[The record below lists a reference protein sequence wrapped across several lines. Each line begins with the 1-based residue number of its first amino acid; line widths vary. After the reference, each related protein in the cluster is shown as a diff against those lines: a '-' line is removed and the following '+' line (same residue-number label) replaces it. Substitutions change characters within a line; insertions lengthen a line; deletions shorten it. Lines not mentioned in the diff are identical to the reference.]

1 MKYHSNFS
9 GNFNPTNSR
18 NIHDDTDTSLDRS
31 GHSYVIFLITIP
43 GIIIGV
49 IVLFIAIACVRK
61 QPIMNTSS
69 AADLLKDP
77 SNPTDGFLN
86 NNSFTQHNV
95 NFTGNEM
102 KPSSSDWTNSSTIF
116 ASINN
121 RALMN
126 QSIYSQPLI
135 LNNNKAPMVQNNSL
149 QNDGKISSAWNIANL
164 RSLENRP
171 NKGQLNMSN
180 EVNTSSSLN
189 LNAEDKMLMFDGNPG
204 FLDNSNSAE
213 MEPTWVE
220 VTNKANQTPSHWVY
234 NDMTSQDIGENAPTN
249 IVSAINGTA
258 NIFENPFALSPFHV
272 MAAPTSTGSYLI
284 DYSLPKDISQKTGV
298 ISSVQSSPLIIKR
311 LNENPSNS
319 IYHQYSNRSL
329 NQPTP
334 PPYHSHHL
342 STVSP
347 LHCKSQKSNLISQKS
362 FNNRGRFVNIPPPT
376 SAPPPLPQV
385 TNMKSM
391 GKKDILETLSSS
403 RNGNSRK
410 STQPNISGSE
420 RYLSPYSPE
429 FTAIVKTQMNES
441 QKSDSMN
448 ELYSRPPSE
457 HFYFKINDGK
467 TEFI

>member
-1 MKYHSNFS
+1 
-9 GNFNPTNSR
+9 
-18 NIHDDTDTSLDRS
+18 
-31 GHSYVIFLITIP
+31 
-43 GIIIGV
+43 
-49 IVLFIAIACVRK
+49 
-61 QPIMNTSS
+61 
-69 AADLLKDP
+69 
-77 SNPTDGFLN
+77 
-86 NNSFTQHNV
+86 
-95 NFTGNEM
+95 
-102 KPSSSDWTNSSTIF
+102 
-116 ASINN
+116 
-121 RALMN
+121 
-126 QSIYSQPLI
+126 
-135 LNNNKAPMVQNNSL
+135 
-149 QNDGKISSAWNIANL
+149 
-164 RSLENRP
+164 
-171 NKGQLNMSN
+171 MSN
-180 EVNTSSSLN
+180 EVNTNSSLN
-189 LNAEDKMLMFDGNPG
+189 LNAEDKLLLFDGKSG
-204 FLDNSNSAE
+204 FLDNSNSTE

-249 IVSAINGTA
+249 IVSAINGTT

-284 DYSLPKDISQKTGV
+284 DYSLPKDISQKTGG

-347 LHCKSQKSNLISQKS
+347 LHCKSPKSNLISQKS

-391 GKKDILETLSSS
+391 NKKDLLETLSSS